1 MANSL
6 DWNVCYYGKDFLS
19 YLLVVSYG
27 SMSAWR
33 VTRIIPKANNDMTQ
47 VNLGKIMLKYR
58 KLPLIISSPTPEI
71 RSTPL
76 PNPLRRRGGY
86 SGFPGMIE
94 WATSSPGRFSLSGTW
109 LSNRGTKPPKNLKG
123 FQPNPKKSLDQK
135 LASKNP
141 VPNFQTL
148 KICRKN

>member
-19 YLLVVSYG
+19 YFLVVSYG
-27 SMSAWR
+27 SMSACR
-33 VTRIIPKANNDMTQ
+33 VTGIIPKANNDMTQ

-76 PNPLRRRGGY
+76 PNPLRRGGGTPDFRGWSNGQPRPQ
-86 SGFPGMIE
+86 GAFPCLGRGCRIG
-94 WATSSPGRFSLSGTW
+94 AQNLQKISRASSQT
-109 LSNRGTKPPKNLKG
+109 
-123 FQPNPKKSLDQK
+123 QKKSLDQK
-135 LASKNP
+135 LAPKNP

-148 KICRKN
+148 KICRKH